1 MSKAS
6 RLGTDPAI
14 APSWEIIALVALLV
28 FYACGFEAWGASAYD
43 VMNLIG
49 PFALIGILGFGAYSQ
64 ARANP
69 AFIWT
74 ILFWFRISTVVYF
87 GFGDVFPLLANDK
100 TKAYMDEFFWAQPWH
115 YYKSNLIVTVSVLVV
130 LLSSSVTA
138 GVLASPRT
146 HPNRT
151 CGSRDLLIVGLLFG
165 VVGFSTQV
173 LFTLPSMLGAYGNQT
188 LPGFIVNLEIF
199 SSVSLYLLTR
209 YALQHSSGLFPVAL
223 FALLVEMGIGFI
235 TFAKISILF
244 PFLMFLLAYFSQRA
258 SLWRNL
264 GAFGAVLLLFIF
276 VVPIVSFGR
285 EEVHSHGDRASVAER
300 LAIVASYFDR
310 REPLEVEEKLQDV
323 LRLSYVG
330 QTAAA
335 IDMYDN
341 GRPGTSLDNAW
352 AVFIPRMLW
361 PEKPVITQIALD
373 FTALAGAPENSTSP
387 GIFADAYWD
396 FGWAGVVGIMAA
408 IGALFGILSRYAL
421 SVMATGAWIQ
431 LPIVMLAMKTGMR
444 VDGFIVSDI
453 LGPSVLLF
461 FLYLGVKAGERLIV
475 MLFSRGQRGGN
486 RTAYNAGQRQV
497 MRGR

>member
-14 APSWEIIALVALLV
+14 APAWEIMALVALLV
-28 FYACGFEAWGASAYD
+28 FYVCGFEAWGASAYD
-43 VMNLIG
+43 VMNFTG
-49 PFALIGILGFGAYSQ
+49 PFVLIGILGFSAYSQ

-74 ILFWFRISTVVYF
+74 ILFWFRVSTGIYF

-130 LLSSSVTA
+130 LLSSSITA

-146 HPNRT
+146 PPNRA
-151 CGSRDLLIVGLLFG
+151 CGNRDLLVVGLFFG

-173 LFTLPSMLGAYGNQT
+173 LFTLPYALGAYGNQP
-188 LPGFIVNLEIF
+188 LPGFVANLEIF
-199 SSVSLYLLTR
+199 ASVSLYLLTR
-209 YALQHSSGLFPVAL
+209 YALQHSSGLFPVIL
-223 FALLVEMGIGFI
+223 FALFVEMGIGFI

-258 SLWRNL
+258 SLLRSF

-285 EEVHSHGDRASVAER
+285 DEVHSHGDRASVAER
-300 LAIVASYFDR
+300 LAIVASYFDK
-310 REPLEVEEKLQDV
+310 REPLEVEEKIQDV
-323 LRLSYVG
+323 LRLSYVA

-341 GRPGTSLDNAW
+341 GRPGNSLDDAW

-361 PEKPVITQIALD
+361 PEKPVITQIAAD
-373 FTALAGAPENSTSP
+373 FTALAGAPENFTAP
-387 GIFADAYWD
+387 GIFADAYWN
-396 FGWAGVVGIMAA
+396 FGWAGVAGIMSA
-408 IGALFGILSRYAL
+408 IGVLFGILSRYAL
-421 SVMATGAWIQ
+421 SVITTGAWVQ
-431 LPIVMLAMKTGMR
+431 LPIVMLAMKIGMR
-444 VDGFIVSDI
+444 VDGFIISDI

-461 FLYLGVKAGERLIV
+461 FLYLGVKPGERLIA
-475 MLFSRGQRGGN
+475 MLFTRGQSGEDRPV
-486 RTAYNAGQRQV
+486 YNAGQR
-497 MRGR
+497 